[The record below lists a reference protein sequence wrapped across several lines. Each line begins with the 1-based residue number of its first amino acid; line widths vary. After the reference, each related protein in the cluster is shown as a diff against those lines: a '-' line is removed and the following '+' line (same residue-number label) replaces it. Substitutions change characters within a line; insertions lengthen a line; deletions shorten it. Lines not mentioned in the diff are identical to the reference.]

1 MTGEPQAGRERGY
14 DRRDQRMSKLVYKS
28 QIVRDMFGDKVAH
41 VFMHLMKVD
50 AGVARRVL
58 GSPRNNMRR

>member
-1 MTGEPQAGRERGY
+1 MTGDPQAGKERGY

-28 QIVRDMFGDKVAH
+28 QIVRDVFGVRLAH

-58 GSPRNNMRR
+58 GAPRNKMRR